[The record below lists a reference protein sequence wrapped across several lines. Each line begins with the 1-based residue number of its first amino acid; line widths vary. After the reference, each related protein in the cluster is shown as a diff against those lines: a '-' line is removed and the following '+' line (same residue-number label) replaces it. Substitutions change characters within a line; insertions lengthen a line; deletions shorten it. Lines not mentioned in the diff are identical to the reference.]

1 MQFTIT
7 TIFALFA
14 AATMAA
20 PSAAVVDAS
29 LVVRDTSAVSA
40 LQAQAESFLAAKEA
54 AGCSKL
60 STLCPLQ
67 YAWMMLTTT
76 AECIAALAP
85 TVVSCAAALAEA
97 GLNPIADAA
106 CIATLANSSFN
117 PVSTL
122 PYTPTLPKLFANMT
136 QPASCQG
143 C

>member
-7 TIFALFA
+7 TIVALFA

-20 PSAAVVDAS
+20 PSAAIVDAS
-29 LVVRDTSAVSA
+29 LVVRDTSAVNA

-54 AGCSKL
+54 NGCSRLK
-60 STLCPLQ
+60 
-67 YAWMMLTTT
+67 
-76 AECIAALAP
+76 CIAALAP

-106 CIATLANSSFN
+106 CIATLANSSIN
-117 PVSTL
+117 P
-122 PYTPTLPKLFANMT
+122 PD
-136 QPASCQG
+136 SCKG

>member
-1 MQFTIT
+1 MFWILLMT
-7 TIFALFA
+7 
-14 AATMAA
+14 
-20 PSAAVVDAS
+20 V
-29 LVVRDTSAVSA
+29 
-40 LQAQAESFLAAKEA
+40 
-54 AGCSKL
+54 
-60 STLCPLQ
+60 
-67 YAWMMLTTT
+67 

-122 PYTPTLPKLFANMT
+122 LYTSTLPKLFTNMA